1 MSDVSCCAAG
11 VRLTAVDMAGNEA
24 RPTTGFPTKVV
35 PSLIAI
41 GFEFPGQQGVHAGRE
56 LGARSLQA
64 RLETLPRGVLGGF
77 LSITMKLVVAIII
90 HIIMN

>member
-24 RPTTGFPTKVV
+24 RPTTGFPTKTVH
-35 PSLIAI
+35 SLIAF

-56 LGARSLQA
+56 LGARSPQA
-64 RLETLPRGVLGGF
+64 RLETLPRGILGGF
-77 LSITMKLVVAIII
+77 LSITMKVLAIII
-90 HIIMN
+90 RKIMN